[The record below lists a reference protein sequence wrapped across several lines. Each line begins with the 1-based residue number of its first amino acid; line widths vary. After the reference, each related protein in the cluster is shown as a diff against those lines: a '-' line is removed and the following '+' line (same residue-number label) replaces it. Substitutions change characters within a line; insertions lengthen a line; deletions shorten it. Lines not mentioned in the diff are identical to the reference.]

1 MIYTKVTLIL
11 KTQAYWTDGIDF
23 KHYFLDQELE
33 LAEKG
38 CYQVEG

>member
-11 KTQAYWTDGIDF
+11 KTQAYRTDCTDF
-23 KHYFLDQELE
+23 KHCFLDQELE

-38 CYQVEG
+38 CFQVEG